1 MNFAETLLFYAVIGL
16 AVAAG
21 RWLVERPATS
31 AWLLLFVPATVLFW
45 PLFLPL
51 LLARRPDDD
60 PTAPSSLPP
69 HDDLARAIDQVEN
82 ELNTALAELD
92 GGPESVLKQYTGRLR
107 ELRVALSAEAD
118 RIRQMERVIGS
129 DQTEI
134 ISPEPAAT
142 ERERKSRLTRQENMQ
157 RLADLAR
164 RARIDLL
171 TTLAWIR
178 ELVSMIH
185 LAKFNGQ
192 PAARAEELVAQ
203 IAAAVESLSAATV
216 GRRA

>member
-1 MNFAETLLFYAVIGL
+1 MSFAETSLFYAVIGL

-31 AWLLLFVPATVLFW
+31 WGLLPFLPATVLFW

-51 LLARRPDDD
+51 LLARRADDD
-60 PTAPSSLPP
+60 EPVSLNTP

-92 GGPESVLKQYTGRLR
+92 GGPESVLKQYAGRLR
-107 ELRVALSAEAD
+107 ELRAALSAEAD
-118 RIRQMERVIGS
+118 RIRQMERVLGS
-129 DQTEI
+129 DPTEI
-134 ISPEPAAT
+134 ISPEPAGN

-185 LAKFNGQ
+185 LAKFTGQ

-216 GRRA
+216 ARRA